1 MSQSVLNLDT
11 QLCFRAYTASR
22 LTIRLYKP
30 LLDKLHL
37 TYPQYVAMMVLWE
50 KKSIGFRDL
59 GKKLHMSTGTLTPV
73 VQRLEKLG
81 YVRKEKH
88 ESDDRKTVV
97 VLTKEGQALMP
108 EAEKIPV
115 ALAKALG
122 LSVEEYK
129 KYADMLDDLL
139 LRLENAEIDLD

>member
-1 MSQSVLNLDT
+1 MSQSVLNLDR

-30 LLDKLHL
+30 LLDKIHL

-73 VQRLEKLG
+73 IQRLEKLG
-81 YVRKEKH
+81 YVKKEKH
-88 ESDDRKTVV
+88 ETDDRKTVV
-97 VLTKEGQALMP
+97 VLTSAGKALMP

-122 LSVEEYK
+122 LSVEAYK
-129 KYADMLDDLL
+129 EYADMLDDLL
-139 LRLENAEIDLD
+139 LRLENAKIDID